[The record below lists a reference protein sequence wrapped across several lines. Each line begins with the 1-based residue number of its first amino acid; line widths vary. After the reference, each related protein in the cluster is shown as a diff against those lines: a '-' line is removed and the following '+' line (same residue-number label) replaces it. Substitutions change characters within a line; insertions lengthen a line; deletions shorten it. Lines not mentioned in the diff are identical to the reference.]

1 MFKNNTKAT
10 MIAMILVCLAPII
23 ASYSAYY
30 IFKPTKKVN
39 YGILINPQR
48 TAPSLTMEYSNLN
61 TIKNIQELKGKWI
74 LLINNTSDCDEN
86 CVKKLYTIRQL
97 RLSQGRQANRIVP
110 LLIINDNNPM
120 SPTLIKSYN
129 DYLANVKFAYI
140 SDKDIPAL
148 NKWLSIKDNEK
159 ISNNIYLIDPNQ
171 NLMMYYLPTHEPKGI
186 IRDLSKLLKWSRIG

>member
-10 MIAMILVCLAPII
+10 ITAMILVCLAPII

-30 IFKPTKKVN
+30 IFKPTKKLN

-48 TAPSLTMEYSNLN
+48 PAPSLDMEDSKLN
-61 TIKNIQELKGKWI
+61 SIKNIRDLKGKWI
-74 LLINNTSDCDEN
+74 LLINNASTCDEN

-97 RLSQGRQANRIVP
+97 RLSQGREANRVVP
-110 LLIINDNNPM
+110 VLIINDNKPI

-140 SDKDIPAL
+140 NNKDIPAL
-148 NKWLSIKDNEK
+148 NKWLTIKDNEK
-159 ISNNIYLIDPNQ
+159 ISDNIYLIDPNQ
-171 NLMMYYLPTHEPKGI
+171 NLMMYYLPTHEPKGMI
-186 IRDLSKLLKWSRIG
+186 KDLSKLLKWSRIG